1 MRTTRRRR
9 VGSGCSETSNKWFK
23 ILCIVSCVV
32 FVTLPLS
39 VECTTT
45 KCRRDAD
52 ARTLETA
59 RRRLGLPS
67 IPPGAASN
75 AGYDD
80 DVKTVK
86 RAFRIAALR
95 YHPDKSRSAVRE
107 GWSVED
113 AEREFQSL
121 VDAYETVL
129 TWTTTPGSSTRP
141 TCTETGHRHR
151 VWDATMD
158 VVANGWTRVV
168 ARVKRVGEKVWAKT
182 KPNVREQ
189 RRFVDASKT
198 NEDDDGK
205 EEEDGAS
212 ETSSKTMTSNI
223 RFRDGD
229 DGSIRDAFSGAI
241 SDDTDAADDA
251 YRLATRAF
259 WARAKALLDDD
270 ENDDAYV
277 RDGDENDDVVPINE
291 EYPARFRS
299 RV

>member
-9 VGSGCSETSNKWFK
+9 ASSGRCETSNKWFK
-23 ILCIVSCVV
+23 ILCIVSSVV
-32 FVTLPLS
+32 FVTLPLG

-95 YHPDKSRSAVRE
+95 YHPDKSRSTMRE

-129 TWTTTPGSSTRP
+129 TWTTTPGWTT

-182 KPNVREQ
+182 KPNAREQ

-198 NEDDDGK
+198 NDADEQ
-205 EEEDGAS
+205 EDGAS

-229 DGSIRDAFSGAI
+229 DGSTRDAFSGAI

-270 ENDDAYV
+270 EPDDAYV
-277 RDGDENDDVVPINE
+277 PDDDENDDVVPIDD

>member
-1 MRTTRRRR
+1 M
-9 VGSGCSETSNKWFK
+9 
-23 ILCIVSCVV
+23 
-32 FVTLPLS
+32 
-39 VECTTT
+39 
-45 KCRRDAD
+45 
-52 ARTLETA
+52 
-59 RRRLGLPS
+59 PS
-67 IPPGAASN
+67 TSN

-86 RAFRIAALR
+86 RAFRMQALR
-95 YHPDKSRSAVRE
+95 YHPDKARSTTTTTRDDDD
-107 GWSVED
+107 GWNAVED

-129 TWTTTPGSSTRP
+129 TWTTTPGLM
-141 TCTETGHRHR
+141 TCKERGETPRGVGHR

-158 VVANGWTRVV
+158 VVAGGWTRVV
-168 ARVKRVGEKVWAKT
+168 TRVKSVGEKVWAKI
-182 KPNVREQ
+182 KSSAREK
-189 RRFVDASKT
+189 RRVVGASKT
-198 NEDDDGK
+198 NEDERDDDDDEE
-205 EEEDGAS
+205 EEEDAAS
-212 ETSSKTMTSNI
+212 ETSSKSTSNI
-223 RFRDGD
+223 RFRSH
-229 DGSIRDAFSGAI
+229 DGSMRDAFSAI

-277 RDGDENDDVVPINE
+277 PDDDESDDDVVPIDDD

>member
-1 MRTTRRRR
+1 MRTTRRRHAS
-9 VGSGCSETSNKWFK
+9 SGRCETSNKWFK

-32 FVTLPLS
+32 FVTLPLG

-45 KCRRDAD
+45 KCRRVAD

-67 IPPGAASN
+67 ISPGASN

-95 YHPDKSRSAVRE
+95 YHPDKSRSTMRE

-121 VDAYETVL
+121 VDAYEIVL
-129 TWTTTPGSSTRP
+129 TWTTTPGWTT

-168 ARVKRVGEKVWAKT
+168 ARVKRVGEKVRAKT
-182 KPNVREQ
+182 KPNAREQ
-189 RRFVDASKT
+189 RRFVHASKT
-198 NEDDDGK
+198 NDDD
-205 EEEDGAS
+205 EQEDGAS
-212 ETSSKTMTSNI
+212 ETSSKTMTLNI

-229 DGSIRDAFSGAI
+229 DGSIRDVFSGAI

-270 ENDDAYV
+270 DPDDAYV
-277 RDGDENDDVVPINE
+277 PDDDENDDVVPIDE

>member
-9 VGSGCSETSNKWFK
+9 ASSGRCETSNKWFK

-32 FVTLPLS
+32 FVTLPLG

-67 IPPGAASN
+67 ISPGASN

-95 YHPDKSRSAVRE
+95 YHPDKSRSTMRE

-129 TWTTTPGSSTRP
+129 TWTTTPGSTT
-141 TCTETGHRHR
+141 TCTETGRRHR

-182 KPNVREQ
+182 KPNAREQ
-189 RRFVDASKT
+189 RHFVDASKT
-198 NEDDDGK
+198 NDDN
-205 EEEDGAS
+205 EQEDGAS

-229 DGSIRDAFSGAI
+229 DGSIRDVFSGAI

-251 YRLATRAF
+251 YRLATRAL

-270 ENDDAYV
+270 DPDDAYV
-277 RDGDENDDVVPINE
+277 PDDDENDDVVPIDE

>member
-1 MRTTRRRR
+1 MRTTHRRRA
-9 VGSGCSETSNKWFK
+9 GSGRSEAIHKWFK
-23 ILCIVSCVV
+23 ILCIVCSVG
-32 FVTLPLS
+32 FANLPLG

-45 KCRRDAD
+45 KCRRDAV
-52 ARTLETA
+52 ARKLETA
-59 RRRLGLPS
+59 RRRLGLPLM
-67 IPPGAASN
+67 PPGAYAAAN

-80 DVKTVK
+80 EVKTVK

-95 YHPDKSRSAVRE
+95 YHPDKSRSTMRD

-129 TWTTTPGSSTRP
+129 TWTTTPGSM

-158 VVANGWTRVV
+158 AVAGGWTRVV
-168 ARVKRVGEKVWAKT
+168 ARVKSVGEKVWAKT
-182 KPNVREQ
+182 KPKAREK

-198 NEDDDGK
+198 NDDEED
-205 EEEDGAS
+205 DGAS
-212 ETSSKTMTSNI
+212 ETSSKTMTSDI
-223 RFRDGD
+223 RFRDD
-229 DGSIRDAFSGAI
+229 DTSIRDAFSGAI

-270 ENDDAYV
+270 EPDDAYV
-277 RDGDENDDVVPINE
+277 ADNDENDDVVPIDD